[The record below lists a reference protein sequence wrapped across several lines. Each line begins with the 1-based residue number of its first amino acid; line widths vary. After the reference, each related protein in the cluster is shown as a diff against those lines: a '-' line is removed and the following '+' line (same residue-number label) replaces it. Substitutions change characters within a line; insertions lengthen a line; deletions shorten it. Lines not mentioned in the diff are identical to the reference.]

1 MAVRANVVKLKD
13 EDEAKFYAGQSLL
26 QLALRR
32 LRRDTLTLIAM
43 AIVLILVLL
52 AIFAPVIEQ
61 NILNVSYSRTDP
73 NNAFLPPGGTARLVY
88 LPDHR
93 YRSQGL
99 NVVVM
104 HDRGAGGR
112 EIGDAHVDIQPRQLT
127 TKEGM
132 ANILIAHASFGT
144 PAISVFLDDQTRPF
158 AARIAQNSLSNLLE
172 IPVGRHTLTFR
183 RGSSAEGELLAV
195 LRDVEIKP
203 ETLTTAVLFGRLEG
217 EGEAA
222 LQAKAFSINSRDLA
236 VDTARL
242 HVIHASLSAPRAVN
256 VRVMDVV
263 RIPEI
268 KYGEDGS
275 AIVERGLF
283 TTGISAM
290 DGRTYILGTDDLG
303 RDHLSRLLY
312 AGQISLSIA
321 FAAAIISIVIGVG
334 VGIVAGFYGGL
345 IDDAVNL
352 FIATV
357 SSLPTLLILLILVAV
372 LNPGPG
378 VLVLVL
384 GLLGWFGI
392 CRLVRGET
400 LSIRAR
406 EYIVSARS
414 IGAPVSRILFVHVLP
429 NLLSVVIVALALDIG
444 NLILVESAL
453 SFLGFG
459 IKPPSASWG
468 NMLSNA
474 QTFFTKG
481 VHLVIFPGLMISIT
495 VLCLYIIG
503 DGLRDAFDPTLKR

>member
-1 MAVRANVVKLKD
+1 MAVRTGVVKLKD
-13 EDEAKFYAGQSLL
+13 QDDEKYYAGQSLL
-26 QLALRR
+26 QLALHR

-43 AIVLILVLL
+43 AVVLILVLL

-61 NILNVSYSRTDP
+61 NILGVSYSRTDP
-73 NNAFLPPGGTARLVY
+73 NNAFLPPGGTARLIY
-88 LPDHR
+88 LPDNR

-99 NVVVM
+99 NVVMM

-112 EIGDAHVDIQPRQLT
+112 EVGEVHLDLQSRQLT
-127 TKEGM
+127 TKAGM
-132 ANILIAHASFGT
+132 ANLLIGHASFGT
-144 PAISVFLDDQTRPF
+144 PAFSVYLDDGTRPL
-158 AARIAQNSLSNLLE
+158 AANIRQNTLSSLLE
-172 IPVGRHTLTFR
+172 IPTGKHTLTFK
-183 RGSSAEGELLAV
+183 RGTGAEAETLATLEV
-195 LRDVEIKP
+195 DIAP
-203 ETLTTAVLFGRLEG
+203 DTLTTAVLFGRPDGAG
-217 EGEAA
+217 ETAR
-222 LQAKAFSINSRDLA
+222 QARAFSINSRDLE

-242 HVIHASLSAPRAVN
+242 HVIHTSVSAPRTVN
-256 VRVMDVV
+256 VRIMDQV
-263 RIPEI
+263 RIPEVN
-268 KYGEDGS
+268 YGEDGS
-275 AIVERGLF
+275 VVVERGLF

-290 DGRTYILGTDDLG
+290 DARTYVLGTDDLG
-303 RDHLSRLLY
+303 RDHLARLLY

-321 FAAAIISIVIGVG
+321 FAAAIISIVIGVTI
-334 VGIVAGFYGGL
+334 GIVAGFYGGL
-345 IDDAVNL
+345 IDDVVNL
-352 FIATV
+352 TIATI
-357 SSLPTLLILLILVAV
+357 SSLPTLLILLILVAL
-372 LNPGPG
+372 LNPGPE

-384 GLLGWFGI
+384 GFLGWFGI

-406 EYIVSARS
+406 EYIVSARA
-414 IGAPVSRILFVHVLP
+414 IGAPVSRIMFVHVLP

-459 IKPPSASWG
+459 IKPPAASWG

>member
-1 MAVRANVVKLKD
+1 MAVRTGVVKLKD
-13 EDEAKFYAGQSLL
+13 QDEAKRYAGQSLL
-26 QLALRR
+26 QLALAR
-32 LRRDTLTLIAM
+32 LRRDTLTLV
-43 AIVLILVLL
+43 AIGVVLILILL
-52 AIFAPVIEQ
+52 SIFAPVIEKD
-61 NILNVSYSRTDP
+61 ILGVSYSRTDP
-73 NNAFLPPGGTARLVY
+73 VNAFLPPGGTARLVY

-99 NVVVM
+99 HVVVT

-112 EIGDAHVDIQPRQLT
+112 EIGEVHAEVQQRQLT

-132 ANILIAHASFGT
+132 ANMLVAHTSFGA
-144 PAISVFLDDQTRPF
+144 PAFSVFLNDQARPF
-158 AARIAQNSLSNLLE
+158 AARIAQNSMSNLLE
-172 IPVGRHTLTFR
+172 IPIGKHTLTFR
-183 RGSSAEGELLAV
+183 RGTTADGEVLARLEV
-195 LRDVEIKP
+195 DIQP
-203 ETLTTAVLFGRLEG
+203 STLTTAVLFGRPDGGG
-217 EGEAA
+217 EIA
-222 LQAKAFSINSRDLA
+222 LRAKAFSVNSRDLA

-242 HVIHASLSAPRAVN
+242 HVIHTSTSAPRTVN
-256 VRVMDVV
+256 VRILDQV
-263 RIPEI
+263 RIPQI
-268 KYGEDGS
+268 NYSEDGS
-275 AIVERGLF
+275 TVVERGLF

-290 DGRTYILGTDDLG
+290 DARTYVLGTDDLG

-321 FAAAIISIVIGVG
+321 FSAAIISIVIGVTI
-334 VGIVAGFYGGL
+334 GIIAGFYGGL
-345 IDDAVNL
+345 IDDVVNL
-352 FIATV
+352 TIATI
-357 SSLPTLLILLILVAV
+357 SSLPTLLILLILVAL
-372 LNPGPG
+372 LNPGPE

-406 EYIVSARS
+406 EYIVSARA
-414 IGAPVSRILFVHVLP
+414 IGAPVRRIMFVHVLP

-459 IKPPSASWG
+459 IKPPAASWG

-503 DGLRDAFDPTLKR
+503 DGLRDAFDPTLRR

>member
-1 MAVRANVVKLKD
+1 MAVRTGVVKLKD
-13 EDEAKFYAGQSLL
+13 QEDEKYYAGLSLL

-43 AIVLILVLL
+43 AVVLILVLL

-104 HDRGAGGR
+104 FDRGAGGR
-112 EIGDAHVDIQPRQLT
+112 EVGEAHVEVQARQLT

-132 ANILIAHASFGT
+132 ANMFVAHASFGA
-144 PAISVFLDDQTRPF
+144 PSFSVFLDDQTRPF
-158 AARIAQNSLSNLLE
+158 AARVGVNSISNLLE
-172 IPVGRHTLTFR
+172 IPVGKHTLTFR
-183 RGSSAEGELLAV
+183 RGTSIEGDVLAT
-195 LRDVEIKP
+195 LDVEIAP

-222 LQAKAFSINSRDLA
+222 LQAKAFSVNSRDLA
-236 VDTARL
+236 EETARL
-242 HVIHASLSAPRAVN
+242 HVIHTSLSAPRAVN
-256 VRVMDVV
+256 VRILDQV

-268 KYGEDGS
+268 KFGEDGS
-275 AIVERGLF
+275 AVVERGLF
-283 TTGISAM
+283 TTGVSAM
-290 DGRTYILGTDDLG
+290 DARTYVLGTDDLG
-303 RDHLSRLLY
+303 RDHLARLLY

-321 FAAAIISIVIGVG
+321 FAAAIISILIGVSI
-334 VGIVAGFYGGL
+334 GIIAGFYGGL
-345 IDDAVNL
+345 IDDVVNL
-352 FIATV
+352 TIATI
-357 SSLPTLLILLILVAV
+357 SSLPTLLILLILVAL
-372 LNPGPG
+372 LNPGPE

-384 GLLGWFGI
+384 GFLGWFGI

-406 EYIVSARS
+406 EYIVSARA
-414 IGAPVSRILFVHVLP
+414 IGAPVSRIMFVHVLP

-459 IKPPSASWG
+459 IKPPAASWG

-495 VLCLYIIG
+495 VLCLYVIG

>member
-1 MAVRANVVKLKD
+1 MAVRTGVVRLKEQ
-13 EDEAKFYAGQSLL
+13 EDEKYYAGLSLL

-73 NNAFLPPGGTARLVY
+73 NNAFLPPGGTARLIY
-88 LPDHR
+88 LPDNR

-104 HDRGAGGR
+104 FDRGAGGR
-112 EIGDAHVDIQPRQLT
+112 EVGEVHVDVQARQLT

-132 ANILIAHASFGT
+132 ANMLVAHASFGT
-144 PAISVFLDDQTRPF
+144 PSFSVFLDDQTRPF
-158 AARIAQNSLSNLLE
+158 AARIGVNSISSLLE
-172 IPVGRHTLTFR
+172 IPVGKHTLTFR
-183 RGSSAEGELLAV
+183 RGTSIEGEVLAT
-195 LRDVEIKP
+195 LDVEIAP

-217 EGEAA
+217 EGEAT
-222 LQAKAFSINSRDLA
+222 LQAKAFSVNSRDLA
-236 VDTARL
+236 EDTARL
-242 HVIHASLSAPRAVN
+242 HVIHTSLSAPRTVN
-256 VRVMDVV
+256 VRVLDQV

-268 KYGEDGS
+268 KFGEDGS
-275 AIVERGLF
+275 AVVERGLF
-283 TTGISAM
+283 TTGVSAI
-290 DGRTYILGTDDLG
+290 DARTYVLGTDDLG
-303 RDHLSRLLY
+303 RDHLARLLY

-321 FAAAIISIVIGVG
+321 FAAAIISIVIGVTI
-334 VGIVAGFYGGL
+334 GIIAGFYGGL
-345 IDDAVNL
+345 IDDVVNL
-352 FIATV
+352 TIATI
-357 SSLPTLLILLILVAV
+357 SSLPTLLILLILVAL
-372 LNPGPG
+372 LNPGPE

-384 GLLGWFGI
+384 GFLGWFGI

-406 EYIVSARS
+406 EYIVSARA
-414 IGAPVSRILFVHVLP
+414 IGAPVSRIMFVHVLP

-459 IKPPSASWG
+459 IKPPAASWG

>member
-1 MAVRANVVKLKD
+1 MAVRTGVVKLKD
-13 EDEAKFYAGQSLL
+13 QDEAKRYAGQSLL
-26 QLALRR
+26 QLALAR
-32 LRRDTLTLIAM
+32 LRRDTLTLV
-43 AIVLILVLL
+43 AIGVVLILILL
-52 AIFAPVIEQ
+52 SIFAPVIEKD
-61 NILNVSYSRTDP
+61 ILGVSYSRTDP
-73 NNAFLPPGGTARLVY
+73 VNAFLPPGGTARLVY

-99 NVVVM
+99 HVVVT

-112 EIGDAHVDIQPRQLT
+112 EIGEVHAEVQQRQLT

-132 ANILIAHASFGT
+132 ANMLVAHTSFGA
-144 PAISVFLDDQTRPF
+144 PAFSVFLNDQARPF
-158 AARIAQNSLSNLLE
+158 AARIAQNSMSNLLE
-172 IPVGRHTLTFR
+172 IPVGKHTLTFR
-183 RGSSAEGELLAV
+183 RGTTADGEVLARLEV
-195 LRDVEIKP
+195 DIQP
-203 ETLTTAVLFGRLEG
+203 STLTTAVLFGRPDG
-217 EGEAA
+217 EGEIA
-222 LQAKAFSINSRDLA
+222 LRAKAFSVNSRDLA

-242 HVIHASLSAPRAVN
+242 HVIHTSTSAPRTVN
-256 VRVMDVV
+256 VRILDQV
-263 RIPEI
+263 RIPQI
-268 KYGEDGS
+268 NYSEDGS
-275 AIVERGLF
+275 TVVERGLF

-290 DGRTYILGTDDLG
+290 DARTYVLGTDDLG

-321 FAAAIISIVIGVG
+321 FSAAIISIVIGVTI
-334 VGIVAGFYGGL
+334 GIIAGFYGGL
-345 IDDAVNL
+345 IDDVVNL
-352 FIATV
+352 TIATI
-357 SSLPTLLILLILVAV
+357 SSLPTLLILLILVAL
-372 LNPGPG
+372 LNPGPE

-406 EYIVSARS
+406 EYIVSARA
-414 IGAPVSRILFVHVLP
+414 IGAPVRRIMFVHVLP

-459 IKPPSASWG
+459 IKPPAASWG

-503 DGLRDAFDPTLKR
+503 DGLRDAFDPTLRR